1 LKGRLVGSRFEHILS
16 EGRVGSFT
24 TRNRVKYAACSVSN
38 FNAEDGH
45 ITEREVERMRVI
57 AETGCGIITNQGA
70 YPDPRGEG
78 KAYFRQL
85 AIYSD
90 EFLPD
95 FKRVADIIH
104 KSGAIAVQQILH
116 GGRYGGIDLD
126 YCVQPSDT
134 PQTLKHF
141 RPPRAMSKEEIERCV
156 EEHAAAA
163 ERAIRAG
170 FDGVEITAFMG
181 YLLADF
187 LSPFTNRRDDEFGGS
202 LENRARFMVE
212 LLKAIRG
219 VIGDERLLIVRLNG
233 EELMD
238 EFGGNSLRDCME
250 FMKIAEDAG
259 VDMISVV
266 VGWHESRRG
275 ALGRDVPHDAWLYIA
290 EEAKKSVDVPIAFG
304 PRLAD
309 PHIAEKALA
318 DGIIDFWEVCRPM
331 LADPELLRKIE
342 EDRTDEIKPCIG
354 GLVCLARMFRNLP
367 YVCTVNPRLGHEGED
382 ALKLKNAPYPKRVL
396 VVGAG
401 PAGLEAAIAA
411 AKRGHKV
418 TLCEKEDR
426 IGGQINY
433 AMKEPDS
440 EKAFLDLLRYYETML
455 KKLKIELRLGMEVT
469 PENCR
474 DFSPDVVVI
483 ATGATLAGEVPVD
496 EDAHPV
502 DAFSV
507 LDEKVKVGERVVV
520 VGAERV
526 GLVVAEHLAS
536 RLDKKVTIVER
547 TKRPASDVAPTF
559 KWRHAAWLREFSIS
573 LLTET
578 EPLRV
583 TKFGLLVRGGDGEE
597 RMLEADSVVL
607 ASPRRSVNSLL
618 LDLRYRVDELFI
630 VGDAVA
636 PRSLPEAISEGYRIG
651 AGV

>member
-1 LKGRLVGSRFEHILS
+1 MGSGFEHILS
-16 EGRVGSFT
+16 EGKVGSFT

-38 FNAEDGH
+38 FNTEDGH
-45 ITEREVERMRVI
+45 ITEREMERMRVI
-57 AETGCGIITNQGA
+57 AQTGCGIITNQGA

-85 AIYSD
+85 ALFSD
-90 EFLPD
+90 EFISD
-95 FKRVADIIH
+95 FRRVADMIH
-104 KSGAIAVQQILH
+104 ENGAIAVQQILH
-116 GGRYGGIDLD
+116 GGRYGGIELN

-141 RPPRAMSKEEIERCV
+141 RPPRAMSKDEIRRCI

-187 LSPFTNRRDDEFGGS
+187 LSPFINRRDDEFGGS
-202 LENRARFMVE
+202 LKNRARFMVE
-212 LLKAIRG
+212 LLKAIRK
-219 VIGDERLLIVRLNG
+219 VIGERRLLIIRLNG

-238 EFGGNSLRDCME
+238 EYGGNSLSDCVE
-250 FMKIAEDAG
+250 FMRIAEDTG

-290 EEAKKSVDVPIAFG
+290 EEAKKRLDVPIAFG

-309 PHIAEKALA
+309 PHLAEKALA
-318 DGIIDFWEVCRPM
+318 DGIMDFWEVCRPM
-331 LADPELLRKIE
+331 LADPELLHKVE
-342 EDRTDEIKPCIG
+342 EGRTDEIKPCIG

-367 YVCTVNPRLGHEGED
+367 YVCTVNPRLGHEAED
-382 ALKLKNAPYPKRVL
+382 SLKLKPAPYAKRVL

-401 PAGLEAAIAA
+401 PAGLEAAVAA
-411 AKRGHKV
+411 AKRGHEV
-418 TLCEKEDR
+418 TLCEKQDR
-426 IGGQINY
+426 IGGQLNY
-433 AMKEPDS
+433 AVREPDS
-440 EKAFLDLLRYYETML
+440 EKAFSDLLRYYQTML
-455 KKLKIELRLGMEVT
+455 KKLRVELRLGTEVT
-469 PENCR
+469 PENCQ
-474 DFSPDVVVI
+474 DFSPNAVVV
-483 ATGATLAGEVPVD
+483 ATGATLANRIPVD

-502 DAFSV
+502 NGFDV
-507 LDEKVKVGERVVV
+507 LDERTKVGENVVV

-536 RLDKKVTIVER
+536 RKGKRVTVVEAS
-547 TKRPASDVAPTF
+547 KRPAADVAPTF
-559 KWRHAAWLREFSIS
+559 KWRHASWLREFSID

-583 TKFGLLVRGGDGEE
+583 TRFGLLVKGRDGEE
-597 RMLEADSVVL
+597 RMLEADSVVI
-607 ASPRRSVNSLL
+607 ASPRCALNSLL
-618 LDLRYRVDELFI
+618 LGLRYKCDELFI
-630 VGDAVA
+630 AGDAIV

-651 AGV
+651 ATL